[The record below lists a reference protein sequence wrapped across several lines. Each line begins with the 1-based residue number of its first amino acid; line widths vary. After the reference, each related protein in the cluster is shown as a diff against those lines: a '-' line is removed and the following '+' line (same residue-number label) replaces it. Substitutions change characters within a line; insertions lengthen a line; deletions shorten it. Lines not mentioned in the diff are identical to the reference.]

1 LVVGTSGL
9 SGGGGAGADAALLP
23 DAQSDAPAVGDAATE
38 AAVDG
43 SSGDAGSV
51 TARLIAPLSGSI
63 TSTRTPLLR
72 WQATS
77 GTGSIKLTVCKARA
91 CDAANVVLTRELAT
105 SVTEL
110 LLLDNANQP
119 FPAGT
124 YYWNLRSKDGDV
136 EGAPTPTWT
145 FVSRPLHVPQAASPV
160 HRVTLGNNGDLNG
173 DGNTELFAGTFYG
186 DNDAG
191 PVLDIGG
198 GMVATMGVPIGSAPA
213 PLTWFTGAANES
225 GDINDDQYAVIG
237 DVDGDGY
244 LDFARSRHCELNQGE
259 PTQCNPTVTL
269 FRGGPNFSVQSLSTP
284 TVTLQNP
291 GAPDNLFG
299 RTITAAGDM
308 NGDGYADFAV
318 SAMTQGIGVVSE
330 RSGAVFVYFGGPD
343 ITKLA
348 LPTVIVPP
356 VSGQATGFGTSL
368 AAVGDVDADGFDD
381 LVALYRTPA
390 PSNAPRNFEA
400 RLILGAGA
408 KGADLGPKIDAY
420 QFKPAEAFAE
430 PNALVSPQPGDF
442 DGDGFP
448 DIALGVPNNT
458 DHHIIVVKGKRNLPF
473 DAFLRVNG
481 AHPCGT
487 SPSGAF
493 GTRFTFAGA
502 RPDTGKDLLLIGRS
516 AYACSGTSQDALVAI
531 HAGPVTPSVSLSTFV
546 SAPSAGQYGL
556 RVGGRIQRE
565 GETQSCFVVASICD
579 LFLYCPQGATYTRQG
594 LTIPGCVPDQSRS
607 NISRAQ

>member
-1 LVVGTSGL
+1 
-9 SGGGGAGADAALLP
+9 
-23 DAQSDAPAVGDAATE
+23 
-38 AAVDG
+38 
-43 SSGDAGSV
+43 
-51 TARLIAPLSGSI
+51 
-63 TSTRTPLLR
+63 
-72 WQATS
+72 
-77 GTGSIKLTVCKARA
+77 
-91 CDAANVVLTRELAT
+91 
-105 SVTEL
+105 
-110 LLLDNANQP
+110 
-119 FPAGT
+119 
-124 YYWNLRSKDGDV
+124 LRSKDGDV

-186 DNDAG
+186 DKPDAGDAG

-368 AAVGDVDADGFDD
+368 AAVGDVDTDGFDD

-390 PSNAPRNFEA
+390 PSNAPRFFEA
-400 RLILGAGA
+400 RLILGANT
-408 KGADLGPKIDAY
+408 KGADLGPKLDPY
-420 QFKPAEAFAE
+420 LFKPAVAFAE

-458 DHHIIVVKGKRNLPF
+458 EQHIIVVKGKRSLPL
-473 DAFLRVNG
+473 DSFLRVNG
-481 AHPCGT
+481 FHPCGT

-502 RPDTGKDLLLIGRS
+502 RPDTGKDYLIIGRS
-516 AYACSGTSQDALVAI
+516 AYACAGTTQDALVAI
-531 HAGPVTPSVSLSTFV
+531 HAGPITPSGTLSAFV
-546 SAPSAGQYGL
+546 SAPSAGQFGL

-565 GETQSCFVVASICD
+565 GETQSCFVVASVCD

-607 NISRAQ
+607 NINRAQ